1 VLKATAFLTP
11 HKVELGTS
19 SDSALSNVTT
29 TSNGNQ
35 DYITGGY
42 TG

>member
-11 HKVELGTS
+11 HKVELGS
-19 SDSALSNVTT
+19 NSDSALRNVTT
-29 TSNGNQ
+29 TSNGNR
-35 DYITGGY
+35 DYPTGGY